1 MICKNCNVHVED
13 GSAVCPVCGGEV
25 EPESALEETASEVTS
40 VKETVPETTAE
51 VPVPAKRKTWVKVA
65 AIVACVALFLGLAA
79 SVWYGVNGGF
89 APRANN
95 VSYKDQY
102 YAEKDKAVKAADD
115 VIATVGDKGL
125 TNGQFQVFY
134 WMNIYEFCNQ
144 YSDYLSYFGLDLTM
158 PLYEQYAEEDS
169 TWEQFFIDSTLNT
182 WHSYQSLLLYA
193 QEDGYVM
200 SDALAGELDAVIASM
215 EATALQYGIADVNEM
230 VQEDLGLSADMD
242 DYMHY
247 LEVYYSGI
255 EYVEGLYDELAPT
268 DAEIEAYFDANAD
281 ALKTDYDV
289 DKESGRLIDVRHIL
303 ICPKGGTEDENGD
316 VTYSEQEWDDCLKE
330 AEALLK
336 QWQEGDATEESFALL
351 ATENTE
357 DPGSQSTGGLY
368 SYVYE
373 GQMVPT
379 FNDWCFDESRQNG
392 DTAIVKTDYG
402 YHIMYFVYGEEGWI
416 RRAEESLLADA
427 CTEIMEKAMEEY
439 PIEINYKKIVL
450 SKADMAS

>member
-25 EPESALEETASEVTS
+25 EPETALEETASEVTS

-193 QEDGYVM
+193 QEDGSVRFM
-200 SDALAGELDAVIASM
+200 SLGVAAQTLPAQEVHILCEDGPVYGVIGAVPPHLTGEDDRDRVTPVEELFIDTGLAYDEVVCRVKPGTPVQLVGRTMMLEND
-215 EATALQYGIADVNEM
+215 YM
-230 VQEDLGLSADMD
+230 VSKTMD
-242 DYMHY
+242 DRACVATM
-247 LEVYYSGI
+247 I
-255 EYVEGLYDELAPT
+255 EC
-268 DAEIEAYFDANAD
+268 AEHRKNRKRS
-281 ALKTDYDV
+281 ALPF
-289 DKESGRLIDVRHIL
+289 LF
-303 ICPKGGTEDENGD
+303 
-316 VTYSEQEWDDCLKE
+316 
-330 AEALLK
+330 LLK
-336 QWQEGDATEESFALL
+336 QPLAVDAPLVKSIPMLHPLPIIGSCDGMVERKSKRCAALYQLRAPSHIVDGKRDLGRILKNLRFHSCTRADLPRKMRDGNVIPIKSLHCDLGFGRALSFPFTLKNVKRTKKL
-351 ATENTE
+351 AEHL
-357 DPGSQSTGGLY
+357 PARVL
-368 SYVYE
+368 
-373 GQMVPT
+373 
-379 FNDWCFDESRQNG
+379 
-392 DTAIVKTDYG
+392 
-402 YHIMYFVYGEEGWI
+402 
-416 RRAEESLLADA
+416 
-427 CTEIMEKAMEEY
+427 
-439 PIEINYKKIVL
+439 KK
-450 SKADMAS
+450 